1 MLVKD
6 LQPADGPSVRG
17 KICSDLRAGSA
28 EPEVTAEIASSQVHV
43 LELQVMKTTRLGR
56 RLASRVHKE
65 QMVQQMPSRATALL
79 MLIGGG
85 RVAGMR
91 VSLLEPPLPL
101 LPTHPNVLTLAR
113 VHRASSTSLILRFP
127 LELEEL
133 FGVGAFIPTVG
144 DR

>member
-1 MLVKD
+1 
-6 LQPADGPSVRG
+6 
-17 KICSDLRAGSA
+17 
-28 EPEVTAEIASSQVHV
+28 
-43 LELQVMKTTRLGR
+43 
-56 RLASRVHKE
+56 
-65 QMVQQMPSRATALL
+65 

-133 FGVGAFIPTVG
+133 FGVGALTPTVD